1 MTTAILF
8 LLYAA
13 VVAGIGGAAIGLGR
27 PLSRSAFAAVFG
39 LPLLFL
45 LPGFFTATTP
55 LPADHSLLIWPWH
68 VLAGPPARNANLN
81 DLAMQMAP
89 WAKAVRLAY
98 KNLELPLRDRWN
110 GCGTPLAANGQSA
123 AFSPFT
129 LLGLIVPLARA
140 ATLTGALKLALTLA
154 GMWLWLREL
163 RLSNGA
169 ALFGA
174 VSFSFSMTMIPW
186 LFFPHTAVI
195 CFWPLALFAVELL
208 RDRSASARAFPL
220 LVLIFA
226 LWPLGGHVES
236 VALGSLFIGLW
247 LAGRAT
253 LRSLPDTPRLAARI
267 LAAGLLALGFDAF
280 ALLPQALAIRASNRF
295 ILVAHPFWA
304 RDFSFLPRA
313 NFWHGGLLTPLFPR
327 LFGDEITAPMIPGG
341 AGSFPEMALGAFGL
355 VGWVAALSILRP
367 GSRRDR
373 NSLALLA
380 PMIFGFGAA
389 IGLWPFAEI
398 SGAIPLLRLM
408 TPLRF
413 FSLLSIGGTAL
424 AAFEAD
430 RLARDL
436 RSGGRSWL
444 FPPMLAIALAGLASI
459 AFPRVA
465 SLHAATGGWPSERH
479 AWIFSVAVLLAAA
492 ATFALFGLRR
502 ARAELLPAG
511 LAVLAA
517 AALFGEGLRI
527 YRFQPIEMLFPETPL
542 VRFLKSQPG
551 PFRVAGEGATLFPN
565 SNVFAGVEDV
575 RTHDPV
581 ERREYVDFLNTA
593 CGYDPAGYFKTLRD
607 VNAPALDFLN
617 VRYLVS
623 SPGRSSPGPKW
634 KSAYSGADGTVFE
647 NSQAFPRVFPADPSA
662 TLAISRYRESTNRV
676 AFHSRAPGNRLV
688 LAEASLV
695 QDGGWSARD
704 EAGRKL
710 SVTRVRGPSP
720 GARAFGL
727 AGGPFLGVAIP
738 PGDHDLFLDY
748 SPPGFCMGAWISLS
762 ALLFAAGSAAV
773 LTRRGRASLPRG
785 ESP

>member
-1 MTTAILF
+1 MTSAVLL
-8 LLYAA
+8 LLYTATVAA
-13 VVAGIGGAAIGLGR
+13 IRAAAIGLRR
-27 PLSRSAFAAVFG
+27 PLSRSAFAAVLG

-98 KNLELPLRDRWN
+98 KSLELPLRDRWN

-129 LLGLIVPLARA
+129 FLGLILPLARA
-140 ATLTGALKLALTLA
+140 ATLTGALKLALALA

-174 VSFSFSMTMIPW
+174 MSFSFSMTMIPW

-208 RDRSASARAFPL
+208 RDRSASARAFL
-220 LVLIFA
+220 LLA
-226 LWPLGGHVES
+226 LTFLVWPLGGHVES
-236 VALGSLFIGLW
+236 VALGSLFIVLW
-247 LAGRAT
+247 LASRAALGT
-253 LRSLPDTPRLAARI
+253 LPDFPRLAARI
-267 LAAGLLALGFDAF
+267 LAAGLLALGLDAF
-280 ALLPQALAIRASNRF
+280 ALLPQVLAIRASNRF
-295 ILVAHPFWA
+295 VLVAHPFWA
-304 RDFSFLPRA
+304 KDFSILPRA
-313 NFWHGGLLTPLFPR
+313 TFWHGGLLTPLFPR

-341 AGSFPEMALGAFGL
+341 AGSYPEMGLGAFGL
-355 VGWVAALSILRP
+355 VGWVAALSIFRP

-373 NSLALLA
+373 ASLALLI

-413 FSLLSIGGTAL
+413 FTLLSIGGTAL

-436 RSGGRSWL
+436 GAGGRSWL
-444 FPPMLAIALAGLASI
+444 FPPALAAVLAGVASI
-459 AFPRVA
+459 AFSRVA
-465 SLHAATGGWPSERH
+465 SLHAAAGGWASERH
-479 AWIFSVAVLLAAA
+479 AWIFSVVVLLATG

-502 ARAELLPAG
+502 ARAELLPAA

-527 YRFQPIEMLFPETPL
+527 YRFQPIEKLFPETPL
-542 VRFLKSQPG
+542 VRFLKTRPR

-581 ERREYVDFLNTA
+581 ERREYVDFLNAA

-623 SPGRSSPGPKW
+623 SPGRGSPGPKW
-634 KSAYSGADGTVFE
+634 KGVYSGADGTVFE
-647 NSQAFPRVFPADPSA
+647 NSQAFSRVFPADPSA

-676 AFHSRAPGNRLV
+676 AFHSRAPGDRFV

-710 SVTRVRGPSP
+710 AVTRVR
-720 GARAFGL
+720 
-727 AGGPFLGVAIP
+727 GPFLGVAIP
-738 PGDHDLFLDY
+738 AGDHDLFLDY
-748 SPPGFCMGAWISLS
+748 SPTGFRTGGWISLS
-762 ALLFAAGSAAV
+762 ALLFAASAAAV
-773 LTRRGRASLPRG
+773 FTRRRRASLPRR